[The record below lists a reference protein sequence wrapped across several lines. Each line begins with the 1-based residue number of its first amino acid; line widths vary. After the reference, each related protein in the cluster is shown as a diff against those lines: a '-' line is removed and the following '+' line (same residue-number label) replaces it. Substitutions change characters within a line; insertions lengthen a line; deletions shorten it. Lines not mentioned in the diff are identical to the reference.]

1 MTNGNHSGSGSG
13 SGGGGSTQNNINQG
27 SGQKKSAQ
35 IAARKGTT
43 KKKIVWNFRQ
53 TKDDARQDGNQ
64 FSKE

>member
-1 MTNGNHSGSGSG
+1 MAVAAVVEAVAARGTT
-13 SGGGGSTQNNINQG
+13 STEDWDNR
-27 SGQKKSAQ
+27 KSAQ